1 MTDSGERR
9 TNHALRRRID
19 KLLGRVHAAREEI
32 VERGLDAVHD
42 DTEAHGAPADGDAGP
57 GPDVRPADA
66 RP

>member
-1 MTDSGERR
+1 MTDSEERR

-19 KLLGRVHAAREEI
+19 KLIGRVHEAREEI

-42 DTEAHGAPADGDAGP
+42 DTEAHGAAADPDAGRP
-57 GPDVRPADA
+57 PDVRPADA